1 MELFFEGD
9 EVVIRY
15 GKQQGQKGVIVK
27 NQAADVYRVRL
38 EDGSVLFF
46 CAKGMERKPVK
57 YAVGQRRTSRP
68 VLIQR

>member
-1 MELFFEGD
+1 MDRFSEGD

-15 GKQQGQKGVIVK
+15 GKQQGQKGIILK

-38 EDGSVLFF
+38 EDNSVLFF

-57 YAVGQRRTSRP
+57 SAAGRP

>member
-1 MELFFEGD
+1 MERFSEGD

-27 NQAADVYRVRL
+27 NQAAEVYRVRL

-46 CAKGMERKPVK
+46 CGKGMERMPGKH
-57 YAVGQRRTSRP
+57 AVQRR
-68 VLIQR
+68 

>member
-1 MELFFEGD
+1 MDHFSEGD

-27 NQAADVYRVRL
+27 TQAADVYRVKL

-57 YAVGQRRTSRP
+57 SGVGRAVS
-68 VLIQR
+68 IQR